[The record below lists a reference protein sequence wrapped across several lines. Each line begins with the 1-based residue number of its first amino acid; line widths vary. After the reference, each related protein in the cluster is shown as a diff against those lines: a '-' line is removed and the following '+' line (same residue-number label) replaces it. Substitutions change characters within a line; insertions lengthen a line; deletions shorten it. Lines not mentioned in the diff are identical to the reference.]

1 MTHVALAR
9 KYRPQRFADLVGQDP
24 VRTTLERAVAT
35 GRVAHAY
42 LFAGPRGS
50 GKTTTARLVAK
61 ALNCERRKDGESEP
75 CNECRSCLEITSGT
89 SLDVL
94 EIDGASNR
102 GIEEIRNLRENVKYA
117 PSGGKSKVYIID
129 EAHQLTDFAW
139 NALLKTLEEP
149 PPHVRFVFATTEPLD
164 VPDTIASRC
173 QVFEFRRL
181 RSEELVAHLETIARA
196 EKVTLEPEAAAL
208 IARASEG
215 SVRDALSRLDQALSV
230 APSGVTGDAVAQ
242 ALGLG
247 GLDPFFELGEAI
259 AARSPKQALETMDRL
274 YDGGMDIEEIADGL
288 AHHLRQL
295 MLIAVDRSLE
305 KLVDAAPS
313 DRERYAAQASRF
325 HANDLGAMLALLLES
340 RGALRRAE
348 TPRALLEVALLELCT
363 LPSASSID
371 ELLRRLADLEARLG
385 GAGSGT
391 AGGAGEIPDGGG
403 SKPAGTVR
411 PAAGPA
417 ASPGAPPR
425 RAAPASPP
433 PRRPEAH
440 AAGIPPFAAG
450 SIVPAAP
457 PPEVTERAETPASAE
472 IGEGSPEP
480 ASAGASDH
488 AEGWKRV
495 VERVKERKLLLGT
508 CLEEGTF
515 LGVSQTAVRVALAP
529 EHSFH
534 KAMLEMKENREILNQ
549 EFEKLFGRGAT
560 LACIVG
566 DPFANTAA
574 AERIREELRADAA
587 IAPEESAAAPAPAPA
602 AAAEPRARVDTP
614 AAPTIVQRIVD
625 IFDGEI
631 LDLSG
636 ETGAPGNG
644 VA

>member
-1 MTHVALAR
+1 VTHLALAR
-9 KYRPQRFADLVGQDP
+9 KYRPQRFSDLVGQDP

-35 GRVAHAY
+35 NRVAHAY

-50 GKTTTARLVAK
+50 GKTTTARLIAK

-75 CNECRSCLEITSGT
+75 CNECRSCLEITAGN

-149 PPHVRFVFATTEPLD
+149 PPHVRFVFATTEPLE

-181 RSEELVAHLETIARA
+181 RSEELVAHLDRIAAA
-196 EKVTLEPEAAAL
+196 EHVKLDPEAAAL

-215 SVRDALSRLDQALSV
+215 SVRDALSRLDQALAVS
-230 APSGVTGDAVAQ
+230 PEGVTADVVAR

-247 GLDPFFELGEAI
+247 GLDPFFELGDAI
-259 AARSPKQALETMDRL
+259 AARDPKLALETLDRL
-274 YDGGMDIEEIADGL
+274 YDGGMDVEEIADGL

-295 MLIAVDRSLE
+295 MLLAVDRSLE
-305 KLVDAAPS
+305 KLVDAAPA
-313 DRERYAAQASRF
+313 DRERYAAQAAKF
-325 HANDLGAMLALLLES
+325 HANDLSAMLALLLES
-340 RGALRRAE
+340 RGDLRRAE

-371 ELLRRLADLEARLG
+371 ELLRRLASLESRLSG
-385 GAGSGT
+385 GTPGGEATPRRT
-391 AGGAGEIPDGGG
+391 ASSA
-403 SKPAGTVR
+403 PAP
-411 PAAGPA
+411 PAAAPA
-417 ASPGAPPR
+417 PAPPR
-425 RAAPASPP
+425 TP
-433 PRRPEAH
+433 RPEAH
-440 AAGIPPFAAG
+440 AAGIPPFAGG
-450 SIVPAAP
+450 SAPARTEVAAASPVAEVAAP
-457 PPEVTERAETPASAE
+457 PSAPIAEAPASD
-472 IGEGSPEP
+472 
-480 ASAGASDH
+480 ASD
-488 AEGWKRV
+488 AWKRI

-508 CLEEGTF
+508 CLEEGVF
-515 LGVSQTAVRVALAP
+515 LGLAGTSVRVALAP
-529 EHSFH
+529 EHTFH

-549 EFEKLFGRGAT
+549 EFEKQFGRGAA
-560 LACIVG
+560 LACVAG
-566 DPFANTAA
+566 HANAATAA
-574 AERIREELRADAA
+574 AERVRAELQADGLSATEAA
-587 IAPEESAAAPAPAPA
+587 EAATAPEPAVPGAPPQRTER
-602 AAAEPRARVDTP
+602 AE
-614 AAPTIVQRIVD
+614 PTIVQRIVE

-631 LDLSG
+631 LDWSG

>member
-1 MTHVALAR
+1 VTHVALAR

-35 GRVAHAY
+35 DRVAHAY

-230 APSGVTGDAVAQ
+230 APAGVTGDAVAQ

-259 AARSPKQALETMDRL
+259 AARSPKEALETMDRL
-274 YDGGMDIEEIADGL
+274 YDGGMDVEEIADGL

-325 HANDLGAMLALLLES
+325 HANDLSAMLALLLES

-385 GAGSGT
+385 GAGSGA
-391 AGGAGEIPDGGG
+391 AGGAGEPAGGG
-403 SKPAGTVR
+403 APAGPSKASGR
-411 PAAGPA
+411 AP
-417 ASPGAPPR
+417 SPGAAPR
-425 RAAPASPP
+425 RASPPSPP
-433 PRRPEAH
+433 PPPRPEAH
-440 AAGIPPFAAG
+440 AAGVPPFAAG
-450 SIVPAAP
+450 AMGAAVPAVPAAP
-457 PPEVTERAETPASAE
+457 A
-472 IGEGSPEP
+472 
-480 ASAGASDH
+480 DH

-515 LGVSQTAVRVALAP
+515 LGVSATAVRVALAP

-549 EFEKLFGRGAT
+549 EFEKLFGQGAT
-560 LACIVG
+560 LACVVG
-566 DPFANTAA
+566 DPFASTAA

-587 IAPEESAAAPAPAPA
+587 TLTEEAAPAAASAPAPA
-602 AAAEPRARVDTP
+602 AEARARVDTP
-614 AAPTIVQRIVD
+614 AAPTIVQRIVE

-631 LDLSG
+631 LDLGG
-636 ETGAPGNG
+636 ETGAPGKG

>member
-1 MTHVALAR
+1 MTHLALAR

-35 GRVAHAY
+35 NRVAHAY

-75 CNECRSCLEITSGT
+75 CNQCRSCVEITSGT

-181 RSEELVAHLETIARA
+181 RSEELVAHLETIAAA
-196 EKVTLEPEAAAL
+196 EKVKLDPEAAAL

-230 APSGVTGDAVAQ
+230 APEGVTADAVAR

-247 GLDPFFELGEAI
+247 GLDPFFELGDAI

-274 YDGGMDIEEIADGL
+274 YDGGMDVEEIADGL

-313 DRERYAAQASRF
+313 DRERYAAQAARF
-325 HANDLGAMLALLLES
+325 HANDLSAMLALLLES
-340 RGALRRAE
+340 RGDLRRAE

-371 ELLRRLADLEARLG
+371 ELLRRLAALESRLG
-385 GAGSGT
+385 G
-391 AGGAGEIPDGGG
+391 EGGG
-403 SKPAGTVR
+403 SAPGGV
-411 PAAGPA
+411 
-417 ASPGAPPR
+417 ASAGAPAPAPR
-425 RAAPASPP
+425 RAAAAPAPAAKPVP
-433 PRRPEAH
+433 PRPTEAH
-440 AAGIPPFAAG
+440 AAGVPPFAGAMAAPDRP
-450 SIVPAAP
+450 SPAAP
-457 PPEVTERAETPASAE
+457 ARETPAAPAREISAPATPE
-472 IGEGSPEP
+472 APAGEAAPI
-480 ASAGASDH
+480 SAGTPAGHD
-488 AEGWKRV
+488 AERWKRIV
-495 VERVKERKLLLGT
+495 DGVKERKLLLGT

-515 LGVSQTAVRVALAP
+515 LGLTGTAVRVALAP

-549 EFEKLFGRGAT
+549 EFERQFGRGAT
-560 LACIVG
+560 LACVVG
-566 DPFANTAA
+566 DPFAATAA
-574 AERIREELRADAA
+574 AERVRGELQADASA
-587 IAPEESAAAPAPAPA
+587 EAPEGAAAASVPRPPAAAPS
-602 AAAEPRARVDTP
+602 
-614 AAPTIVQRIVD
+614 IVQRIVE

>member
-1 MTHVALAR
+1 VSHLALAR

-24 VRTTLERAVAT
+24 VRITLERAVAT
-35 GRVAHAY
+35 NRVAHAY

-50 GKTTTARLVAK
+50 GKTTTARLIAK
-61 ALNCERRKDGESEP
+61 ALNCETRKDGESEP
-75 CNECRSCLEITSGT
+75 CNHCRSCIEITQGT

-149 PPHVRFVFATTEPLD
+149 PPHVRFVFATTEPLE

-181 RSEELVAHLETIARA
+181 RSEELVAHLQTIAAA
-196 EKVTLEPEAAAL
+196 EKVKLDPEAAGL

-215 SVRDALSRLDQALSV
+215 SVRDALSRLDQALAV
-230 APSGVTGDAVAQ
+230 APEGVTADAVAQ

-247 GLDPFFELGEAI
+247 GLDPFFELGDAM
-259 AARSPKQALETMDRL
+259 AARDPKQALETLDRL
-274 YDGGMDIEEIADGL
+274 YDGGMDVEEIADGL

-313 DRERYAAQASRF
+313 DRERYAAQAARF
-325 HANDLGAMLALLLES
+325 HANDLSAMLAMLLQS
-340 RGALRRAE
+340 RAEIRKAE
-348 TPRALLEVALLELCT
+348 TPRALLEVTVLELCT

-371 ELLRRLADLEARLG
+371 ELLRRLAELEARL
-385 GAGSGT
+385 S
-391 AGGAGEIPDGGG
+391 GGG
-403 SKPAGTVR
+403 G
-411 PAAGPA
+411 
-417 ASPGAPPR
+417 PGAPPPRGGAETSATR
-425 RAAPASPP
+425 RAAPTSPAAPAVP

-440 AAGIPPFAAG
+440 AAEAG
-450 SIVPAAP
+450 PS
-457 PPEVTERAETPASAE
+457 
-472 IGEGSPEP
+472 G
-480 ASAGASDH
+480 DH
-488 AEGWKRV
+488 ADRWKRI
-495 VERVKERKLLLGT
+495 VEKVKERKLLLGT
-508 CLEEGTF
+508 CLEEGAF
-515 LGVSQTAVRVALAP
+515 LGLKGTSVRVALAP
-529 EHSFH
+529 EHAFH
-534 KAMLEMKENREILNQ
+534 RAMLESKENRELLNQ
-549 EFEKLFGRGAT
+549 EFEAQFGAGAT
-560 LACIVG
+560 LTCVVG
-566 DPFANTAA
+566 DPNAATAA
-574 AERIREELRADAA
+574 ADRIREELRAEAGA
-587 IAPEESAAAPAPAPA
+587 EQSPVSAAPSAPAVPAP
-602 AAAEPRARVDTP
+602 RVESP
-614 AAPTIVQRIVD
+614 AAPSFVQRIVE